1 MSVGPRIRQVRKAY
15 GLTQQAFAD
24 QLGLKQNT
32 IATYEIEKTTPSE
45 RTLLDI
51 CRVFHVHENWLRTG
65 QGDML
70 LSPPS
75 NHTQDEVLMRFVGDV
90 VGRDDF
96 RARLLSA
103 LSRLSDAD
111 WAVLERLARDLTDPN
126 QA

>member
-1 MSVGPRIRQVRKAY
+1 MSVGLRIRQVRKAY

-51 CRVFHVHENWLRTG
+51 CRVFHVNEDWLRAG

-70 LSPPS
+70 LTPPS
-75 NHTQDEVLMRFVGDV
+75 GHTPDEELMGFLGDV
-90 VGRDDF
+90 AGRNDF
-96 RARLLSA
+96 RSRLISA
-103 LSRLSDAD
+103 LSRLSEED
-111 WAVLERLARDLTDPN
+111 WAVLERLARDLSDPK
-126 QA
+126 A